1 MRAIAGAA
9 LLIAVYVAP
18 EHDDTGMRMLM
29 GAMLGFGIALLFASM
44 FGEDS

>member
-1 MRAIAGAA
+1 MKAIAGAA

-29 GAMLGFGIALLFASM
+29 GFMVGMGIALLFASV
-44 FGEDS
+44 FEGDS